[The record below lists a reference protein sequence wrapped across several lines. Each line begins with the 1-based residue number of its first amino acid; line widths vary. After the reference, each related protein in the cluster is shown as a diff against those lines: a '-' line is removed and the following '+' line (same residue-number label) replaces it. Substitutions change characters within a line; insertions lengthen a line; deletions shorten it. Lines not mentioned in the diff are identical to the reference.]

1 MHQHV
6 QGREI
11 ETFLWLRNNFPKLLI
26 LPSALH
32 VLCSIGNV
40 KHSVPAML
48 LFLECNVRLHLQLAD
63 ASAAVAADDDGDH
76 DFAADDRRE

>member
-1 MHQHV
+1 M
-6 QGREI
+6 
-11 ETFLWLRNNFPKLLI
+11 
-26 LPSALH
+26 
-32 VLCSIGNV
+32 LCSIGNV

-63 ASAAVAADDDGDH
+63 DSAAVAADDDGDH

>member
-1 MHQHV
+1 MRLF
-6 QGREI
+6 GG
-11 ETFLWLRNNFPKLLI
+11 LRNNFLKLLI

-40 KHSVPAML
+40 KYSVPAML

-63 ASAAVAADDDGDH
+63 DSAADDDGDH